1 MFAAAIGSERG
12 PDSSRKTAKSW
23 TGKTTL
29 LSVCLAACLV
39 FAVTI
44 TPAHASGTDASG
56 ASDWSGN
63 TQAGA
68 RLIAGRDADRT
79 GSRIRRAGVE
89 IRLAPG
95 WKTYWRYPGDSGVPP
110 HFDFSG
116 SENVKN
122 VTVLWPAPR
131 RFAADGDITIGYK
144 DNAIFP
150 LRIEP
155 QRADRP
161 VLLRLAFDYAICE
174 KICVPA
180 DARLELRLDGTH
192 DTILDRRLAA
202 AEARVPQVSG
212 GNADLA
218 ASGGNADLAASGGL
232 AIVSVQRDKTAPER
246 MLVDVKA
253 PAGIVPELFVEG
265 PSSDWALPVPVP
277 VAGAAEGTQRFAFAL
292 DGLPRGAKAQGA
304 VLIFTATAGAE
315 AIEIRHPLD

>member
-1 MFAAAIGSERG
+1 MFAAAIGSDRG
-12 PDSSRKTAKSW
+12 PDSSRKTAKSC
-23 TGKTTL
+23 TGKTTF
-29 LSVCLAACLV
+29 LSACLTACLAFCL
-39 FAVTI
+39 AVAI
-44 TPAHASGTDASG
+44 TPAHASE

-68 RLIAGRDADRT
+68 RLIAGGDADQT

-131 RFAADGDITIGYK
+131 RFTADDDITIGYK
-144 DNAIFP
+144 DNVIFP

-155 QRADRP
+155 QRTDQP
-161 VLLRLAFDYAICE
+161 MLLRLTFDYAICE

-180 DARLELRLDGTH
+180 EARLELRLDGTH
-192 DTILDRRLAA
+192 DTILDRRLSA
-202 AEARVPQVSG
+202 AEARVPHQVSG
-212 GNADLA
+212 A
-218 ASGGNADLAASGGL
+218 GL
-232 AIVSVQRDKTAPER
+232 AIISVQRDKAAPER
-246 MLVDVKA
+246 VLVDVKT

-265 PSSDWALPVPVP
+265 PSPDWALPVPVP
-277 VAGAAEGTQRFAFAL
+277 VAGAAEGAQRFAFAL
-292 DGLPRGAKAQGA
+292 DGLPRGAKARGA
-304 VLIFTATAGAE
+304 VLTFTATAGTE